1 MKSGHIYHRR
11 TFPAEACIVAL
22 GCLLATQVWAGEAK
36 PLTVVEG
43 TLLTTRGTCPMLKL
57 DGREQVLSADTPFVF
72 RTLQDKRL
80 DGRKVRLQGVAKP
93 DGSFEVKWIYTI
105 HDGKVFKVR
114 YFCATCNI
122 VALEPGNCVCCQ
134 QPTELQEVPV
144 EKADHRAVVA
154 H

>member
-1 MKSGHIYHRR
+1 M
-11 TFPAEACIVAL
+11 
-22 GCLLATQVWAGEAK
+22 LATQVWAGEAK

-43 TLLTTRGTCPMLKL
+43 TLLATRGTCPVLKL
-57 DGREQVLSADTPFVF
+57 DGRELVLSADTPFVF

-80 DGRKVRLQGVAKP
+80 DGRKVRLQGVGKP